1 MRPGERVDERNVR
14 GTRTPGVLAPRA
26 HGVNRDGMLEDDAL
40 RGATRAAGAST
51 HERHDGAV
59 YLVRRLEVAAVETQ
73 HPAAEG
79 DHDRAVVCE
88 YAAIDALETELTQ
101 PYEQL
106 VGGCWRAVER
116 ERQLVGHERQH
127 PPHESAHAAKLR
139 SGPATNP
146 LFSRDQISVAT

>member
-1 MRPGERVDERNVR
+1 MARCTSCG
-14 GTRTPGVLAPRA
+14 
-26 HGVNRDGMLEDDAL
+26 
-40 RGATRAAGAST
+40 
-51 HERHDGAV
+51 
-59 YLVRRLEVAAVETQ
+59 LEVAAVETQ

-106 VGGCWRAVER
+106 VGGCRRAVER
-116 ERQLVGHERQH
+116 ERQLVGHEGQH